1 MNKVLRNGIIA
12 TIVLGT
18 VGTSGFYNYTYAK
31 GAGAVEQGDGAKA
44 DGDYSLAL
52 GNYANANKKCYT

>member
-1 MNKVLRNGIIA
+1 MNKILRNGIIA

-31 GAGAVEQGDGAKA
+31 GSGAVEQGDGAKA